1 MGCVKTHAGMA
12 AGIVLAVVDY
22 VYFLIK
28 SAMFTTCCGVFRS
41 GSVGLVIWIMDGA
54 GSMGSTTGG
63 TDLPLKGGA
72 SVAVRGWRARLRDV
86 VAGVSLAS
94 MNIPQVLGYTRIAAM
109 PAVTGLYTVLLPL
122 VAFACFGSSRHL
134 VVAAD
139 SATAA
144 IFSSA
149 LGRMATPGSP
159 HYMALVSMVA
169 LLSAGFLLVARLF
182 RLGFLADFLSRTV
195 LVGFMAGVGVQVALA
210 MLRDMLGL
218 AVTAHNPLL
227 QLFQMLAHLPRL
239 SVPTMALSACV
250 VGLIMLGDRLAPRA
264 PLGLLTVVGAI
275 AASMMLDLSRYGIE
289 TIGLIES
296 GLPHLGLPH
305 VSWNDMLA
313 LLPVTTSCVFVIIA
327 QSAATSRAFAMR
339 FHDRVNDNADILGL
353 CAANA
358 VAGLSGTFTVNGS
371 PTQTAMAARAGART
385 QLAQLTFAAVTMLVL
400 LFLTAPLRYLP
411 RCVLA
416 SIVFTVALGMIDLRA
431 MKAIWRES
439 PGEYGLAMATAAAVV
454 GIGVEQGIFLAIAL
468 SLFRHVRHSY
478 EPHTMVLRYDTHT
491 GLLEPGAVAA
501 GQQTAPGLVVYRF
514 SADLFY
520 ANSARFVADVRLL
533 VDNPATP
540 VSCLVVEASAITDID
555 FSAASDLRD
564 LFMALRRR
572 NIGVVFGR
580 VSPYLRADMDR
591 HRITPV
597 VGAENLYT
605 QLHTAIGAAQAIVKA
620 RGEAAF
626 HTQG

>member
-1 MGCVKTHAGMA
+1 MDVKTGP
-12 AGIVLAVVDY
+12 L
-22 VYFLIK
+22 
-28 SAMFTTCCGVFRS
+28 
-41 GSVGLVIWIMDGA
+41 
-54 GSMGSTTGG
+54 GG
-63 TDLPLKGGA
+63 TSSRP
-72 SVAVRGWRARLRDV
+72 GWHARLRDV
-86 VAGVSLAS
+86 IAGISLAS

-122 VAFACFGSSRHL
+122 VAFACFGASRHL

-149 LGRMATPGSP
+149 LGRMAPPGSP

-169 LLSAGFLLVARLF
+169 VLSAGFLLVARLF

-195 LVGFMAGVGVQVALA
+195 LVGFMAGVGIQVALA
-210 MLRDMLGL
+210 MMRDMLGI
-218 AVTAHNPLL
+218 VTTAHNPLL
-227 QLFQMLAHLPRL
+227 QLFQTVMGVPRA
-239 SVPTMALSACV
+239 SMPTMALSACV
-250 VGLIMLGDRLAPRA
+250 VGLVMAGDRLAPRA
-264 PLGLLTVVGAI
+264 PLALVTVVGSI
-275 AASMMLDLSRYGIE
+275 IASMAFGLSHHGIE
-289 TIGLIES
+289 TLGPIER
-296 GLPHLGLPH
+296 GLPRLRLPD

-327 QSAATSRAFAMR
+327 QSAATSRAFAVR
-339 FHDRVNDNADILGL
+339 FHDPVDDNADILGL

-385 QLAQLTFAAVTMLVL
+385 QLAQLTFAVVTAVVLV
-400 LFLTAPLRYLP
+400 FLTGPLRYLP

-416 SIVFTVALGMIDLRA
+416 SIVFTVAVGMIDLRA
-431 MKAIWRES
+431 IRAIRRES
-439 PGEYGLAMATAAAVV
+439 PGECGLALVTAAAVV

-478 EPHTMVLRYDTHT
+478 EPHTMILCHDPHS
-491 GLLEPGAVAA
+491 GLLEPRGVAA
-501 GQQTAPGLVVYRF
+501 GVRTSPGLVVYRF
-514 SADLFY
+514 CADLFY
-520 ANSARFVADVRLL
+520 ANSARFVADVRTM
-533 VDNPATP
+533 VEGTP
-540 VSCLVVEASAITDID
+540 VPLSCLVVDASAITDID

-564 LFMALRRR
+564 LFTALRAR
-572 NIGVVFGR
+572 GVTVIFGR

-597 VGAENLYT
+597 VEPPNIHM
-605 QLHTAIGAAQAIVKA
+605 QLHTAVAAAEAIIRQAK
-620 RGEAAF
+620 
-626 HTQG
+626 

>member
-1 MGCVKTHAGMA
+1 MQA
-12 AGIVLAVVDY
+12 
-22 VYFLIK
+22 
-28 SAMFTTCCGVFRS
+28 S
-41 GSVGLVIWIMDGA
+41 
-54 GSMGSTTGG
+54 TGG
-63 TDLPLKGGA
+63 SGPATDRPRETG
-72 SVAVRGWRARLRDV
+72 GWRGRVRDI

-122 VAFACFGSSRHL
+122 VAFACFGASRHL

-149 LGRMATPGSP
+149 LGRMAPPGSP

-195 LVGFMAGVGVQVALA
+195 LVGFMAGVGIQVALA
-210 MLRDMLGL
+210 MTRDMLG
-218 AVTAHNPLL
+218 VTTTAHNPVL
-227 QLFQMLAHLPRL
+227 QLVQTLTHLRQA
-239 SVPTMALSACV
+239 SVPSMALSICV
-250 VGLIMLGDRLAPRA
+250 VGLILAGNRLAPRA
-264 PLGLLTVVGAI
+264 PLALVTVV
-275 AASMMLDLSRYGIE
+275 ASMTFGLTRYGIE
-289 TIGLIES
+289 TIGPIES
-296 GLPHLGLPH
+296 GLPHLRLPD

-313 LLPVTTSCVFVIIA
+313 LLPVSTSCVFVIIA
-327 QSAATSRAFAMR
+327 QSAATSRAFALR
-339 FHDRVNDNADILGL
+339 FHDRMNDNADILGL

-371 PTQTAMAARAGART
+371 PTQTAMAVRAGARS
-385 QLAQLTFAAVTMLVL
+385 QLAQLTFAAVTMCVL
-400 LFLTAPLRYLP
+400 LFLTAPLHYLP

-416 SIVFTVALGMIDLRA
+416 SIVFTVAVGMIDVRA
-431 MKAIWRES
+431 MRAIRRES
-439 PGEYGLAMATAAAVV
+439 PGEYGLALVTAAAVV

-478 EPHTMVLRYDTHT
+478 EPHTMILRYDVDS
-491 GLLEPGAVAA
+491 GLLEPGPVAA
-501 GQQTAPGLVVYRF
+501 GRQTAPGLVVYRF
-514 SADLFY
+514 CADLFY
-520 ANSARFVADVRLL
+520 ANSARFVGDVRLL
-533 VDNPATP
+533 LEHPAVP
-540 VSCLVVEASAITDID
+540 VACLVIDASAITDVD

-564 LFMALRRR
+564 LFGDLARR
-572 NIGVVFGR
+572 NVSVIFGR

-597 VGAENLYT
+597 VGAQNIHA
-605 QLHTAIGAAQAIVKA
+605 QLHTAIAAARAIIGA
-620 RGEAAF
+620 RHE
-626 HTQG
+626 

>member
-1 MGCVKTHAGMA
+1 MA
-12 AGIVLAVVDY
+12 TQTGGA
-22 VYFLIK
+22 
-28 SAMFTTCCGVFRS
+28 RS
-41 GSVGLVIWIMDGA
+41 SGGARPGGGGA
-54 GSMGSTTGG
+54 GW
-63 TDLPLKGGA
+63 
-72 SVAVRGWRARLRDV
+72 RGRMRDIL
-86 VAGVSLAS
+86 AGLSLAS

-122 VAFACFGSSRHL
+122 VAFACFGASRHL

-149 LGRMATPGSP
+149 LEKMAPPGSA

-195 LVGFMAGVGVQVALA
+195 LVGFMAGVGIQVALA
-210 MLRDMLGL
+210 MMRDMLGI
-218 AVTAHNPLL
+218 ATTAHNSVL
-227 QLFQMLAHLPRL
+227 QLAQMLSRLPQA
-239 SVPTMALSACV
+239 SVPTIVLSVCV
-250 VGLIMLGDRLAPRA
+250 VGLILTGDRLAPRL
-264 PLGLLTVVGAI
+264 PLGLVTVVGSI
-275 AASMMLDLSRYGIE
+275 IASMALGFSRFGIA
-289 TIGLIES
+289 TIGPIES
-296 GLPHLGLPH
+296 GLPRLRLPD

-313 LLPVTTSCVFVIIA
+313 LLPVATSCVFVIIA
-327 QSAATSRAFAMR
+327 QSAATSRAFAVR
-339 FHDRVNDNADILGL
+339 FHDPVDDNADILGL

-385 QLAQLTFAAVTMLVL
+385 QLAQLTFAAVTMVVLV
-400 LFLTAPLRYLP
+400 FLTGPLRYLP

-416 SIVFTVALGMIDLRA
+416 SIVFTVAVGMIDLRA
-431 MKAIWRES
+431 IRAIRRES
-439 PGEYGLAMATAAAVV
+439 PGECGLALVTAAAVV

-478 EPHTMVLRYDTHT
+478 EPHTMILQYDGHS
-491 GLLEPGAVAA
+491 GLLEPHDVAA
-501 GQQTAPGLVVYRF
+501 GRQTLPGLVVYRF
-514 SADLFY
+514 CADLFY
-520 ANSARFVADVRLL
+520 ANSARFGADVRLM
-533 VDNPATP
+533 VDSAP
-540 VSCLVVEASAITDID
+540 VPVACIVIDASAITDID

-564 LFMALRRR
+564 LFRALRTR
-572 NIGVVFGR
+572 NVTVIFGR

-597 VGAENLYT
+597 VGAANIHA
-605 QLHTAIGAAQAIVKA
+605 QLHTAIAAARAFLPPPDAAHQQAV
-620 RGEAAF
+620 
-626 HTQG
+626 